1 MTEANETTATE
12 TNSYSAFIPQVWSQ
26 KLNTML
32 EKNCVMM
39 QCVNRNYEGDI
50 KNQGDKVKIITP
62 ANVTISTV
70 GSENISYSELSPS
83 SMDLTIDQKKYFAFK
98 INDVAQA
105 QANQDIMT
113 AHLESAKHA
122 IEEVQDSFL
131 LGMHSEVDTENTV
144 GTEEQAIT
152 LDKSTIYSQ
161 FVELALKLKNANAL
175 NGNKTPWVVINPTIE
190 SYLLQSTEFI
200 NAHNVADETIR
211 EGAIG
216 RIAGMDVLVST
227 NLTATSG
234 LFYVLAGTND
244 AITFAS
250 QLAKIESLRDKDSF
264 ADLVRG
270 LYLYGAK
277 AVQPKA
283 LAKMVVK
290 DPNAKTEE
298 TPTPEP
304 TTPTEPKEDGTD
316 QSNTDTGSD
325 PEQNPETEAGET
337 SENNDNV

>member
-1 MTEANETTATE
+1 MTENQTSTTPTTTTEQANA
-12 TNSYSAFIPQVWSQ
+12 YSAFIPEVWSK
-26 KLNTML
+26 KLNSML

-50 KNQGDKVKIITP
+50 QNQGDKVRIITP
-62 ANVTISTV
+62 ADVTISTV
-70 GSENISYSELSPS
+70 SNENLSYSELEPT
-83 SMDLTIDQKKYFAFK
+83 SMELTIDQKKYFAFK

-113 AHLESAKHA
+113 AHLANAKRA

-131 LGMHSEVDTENTV
+131 LGMHTDVNEENTV
-144 GTEEQAIT
+144 GSEETAIE
-152 LDKSTIYSQ
+152 LNKSTIYAN
-161 FVELALKLKNANAL
+161 FVELAMRLKNADAL
-175 NGNKTPWVVINPTIE
+175 TGNKKPWVIINPTIE
-190 SYLLQSTEFI
+190 SYLLQSPEFI
-200 NAHNVADETIR
+200 GAHNVADKTIR

-227 NLTATSG
+227 NLTSTSG

-250 QLAKIESLRDKDSF
+250 QLARIESLRDKDSF

-277 AVQPKA
+277 TVQPKA
-283 LAKMVVK
+283 LAKMIVVDPTATTVDETENEPVVTNPEPSNENGD
-290 DPNAKTEE
+290 DPNG
-298 TPTPEP
+298 
-304 TTPTEPKEDGTD
+304 D
-316 QSNTDTGSD
+316 SNT
-325 PEQNPETEAGET
+325 EGE
-337 SENNDNV
+337 

>member
-1 MTEANETTATE
+1 MTDFSTT
-12 TNSYSAFIPQVWSQ
+12 YSAFIPEVWSQ

-50 KNQGDKVKIITP
+50 ANQGDKVKIITP
-62 ANVTISTV
+62 ADVAISTM
-70 GSENISYSELSPS
+70 GSDSISYSELEPTSTE
-83 SMDLTIDQKKYFAFK
+83 LVIDQKKYFAFK

-113 AHLESAKHA
+113 AHLESARRA

-131 LGMHSEVDTENTV
+131 LGMHTDVAENNIVGSEESAVVLN
-144 GTEEQAIT
+144 
-152 LDKSTIYSQ
+152 KSTIYAK
-161 FVELALKLKNANAL
+161 FVELAMKLKNANAL
-175 NGNKTPWVVINPTIE
+175 TGNKKPWVIINPTIE

-200 NAHNVADETIR
+200 GAHNVADETIR

-227 NLTATSG
+227 NLTSVSG
-234 LFYVLAGTND
+234 VFYVLAGTND

-250 QLAKIESLRDKDSF
+250 QLARIESLRDKDSF

-277 AVQPKA
+277 TVQPNA
-283 LAKMVVK
+283 LAKMIVQ
-290 DPNAKTEE
+290 DPAEVEE
-298 TPTPEP
+298 TTTTTETTTGDNTSGETGNTEGNQTETPEQ
-304 TTPTEPKEDGTD
+304 TNE
-316 QSNTDTGSD
+316 
-325 PEQNPETEAGET
+325 GET
-337 SENNDNV
+337 PSNP